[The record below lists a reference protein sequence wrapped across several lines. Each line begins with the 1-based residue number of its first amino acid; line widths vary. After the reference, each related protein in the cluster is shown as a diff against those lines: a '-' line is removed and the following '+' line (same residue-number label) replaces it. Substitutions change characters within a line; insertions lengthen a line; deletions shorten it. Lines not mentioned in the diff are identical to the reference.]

1 MSDVLDRIEA
11 NSLTTEGV
19 QRIRDFINADATST
33 MSILLRRILTATE
46 DGHAINIFTDDE
58 ELSPNEVAK
67 LLKMSRPHLL
77 TFLDNG
83 QLPYHHV
90 GTHKR
95 IKMSDLKAFM
105 KSRDEGAEILANAR
119 HRAVSPSPVGD
130 IAADARAELDE
141 L

>member
-11 NSLTTEGV
+11 NSLTTEEV
-19 QRIRDFINADATST
+19 QRIRDFINADETST

-46 DGHAINIFTDDE
+46 DGHAVNIFTDDE
-58 ELSPNEVAK
+58 ELSPNEAAK
-67 LLKMSRPHLL
+67 ILKMSRPHLL

-119 HRAVSPSPVGD
+119 HRAVSPADVGNID
-130 IAADARAELDE
+130 ADARAELDE